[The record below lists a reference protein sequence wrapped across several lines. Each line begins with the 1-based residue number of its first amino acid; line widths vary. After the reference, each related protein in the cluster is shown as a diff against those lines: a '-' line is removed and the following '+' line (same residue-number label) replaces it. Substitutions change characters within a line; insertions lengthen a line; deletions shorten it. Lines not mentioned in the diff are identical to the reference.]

1 MNDWIKE
8 KDTYCRGELA
18 MKKGKLGCF
27 GIIAVLALIFL
38 VFHSIPSSDT
48 TNSKV
53 ASSNTHTV
61 KKTEKEKQPSAPSK
75 EENNQK
81 TDTPKSNTDSAKK
94 TAAVTSSQK
103 VQPSANTVPVTLT
116 RTVDGDTIKVMYNGK
131 EETVRYLLVDTPE
144 EKKPGTCVQNYA
156 VSAYNKN
163 KQLVNSGKLSLEFE
177 TNGDKRDKY
186 GRLLAYVFVN
196 GKSVQEELLKDGY
209 ARVAYIY
216 NPPYKYLSKYQSDEK
231 IAENKHLN
239 IWSLKG
245 FVTDKGFNGCASKQT
260 SSSTTSKSTTSHSSA
275 TTNSSGNSDAFV
287 NNPADDKES
296 NLSCKGKIKGNA
308 NSKIYHM
315 PGDAYY
321 DKTKDNI
328 VWFCTESQ
336 AQTAGYRHSKR

>member
-1 MNDWIKE
+1 MRKR
-8 KDTYCRGELA
+8 KF
-18 MKKGKLGCF
+18 GCF
-27 GIIAVLALIFL
+27 GAIVGILLIYL
-38 VFHSIPSSDT
+38 VFQITLNNDT
-48 TNSKV
+48 TKTNV
-53 ASSNTHTV
+53 DSSNTHKTAEKV
-61 KKTEKEKQPSAPSK
+61 NTAENKETNKNKTEK
-75 EENNQK
+75 
-81 TDTPKSNTDSAKK
+81 PKSNTEAAKQ
-94 TAAVTSSQK
+94 TSVTSSK
-103 VQPSANTVPVTLT
+103 NTKDTSNDGRVPVTLT

-144 EKKPGTCVQNYA
+144 EKKPGTCVQLYA

-163 KQLVNSGKLSLEFE
+163 KQLLNSGKITLEFE

-196 GKSVQEELLKDGY
+196 GKSVQEELLKEGY

-231 IAENKHLN
+231 MAESKHIN
-239 IWSLKG
+239 IWSQKG
-245 FVTDKGFNGCASKQT
+245 FVTDRGFNGCASKQT
-260 SSSTTSKSTTSHSSA
+260 SSTTAKSTTSNSSTATHSS
-275 TTNSSGNSDAFV
+275 TSTSGNSNAFQ

-315 PGDAYY
+315 PGDAFY
-321 DKTKDNI
+321 DRTKDNI

-336 AQTAGYRHSKR
+336 AQDAGYRHSKR